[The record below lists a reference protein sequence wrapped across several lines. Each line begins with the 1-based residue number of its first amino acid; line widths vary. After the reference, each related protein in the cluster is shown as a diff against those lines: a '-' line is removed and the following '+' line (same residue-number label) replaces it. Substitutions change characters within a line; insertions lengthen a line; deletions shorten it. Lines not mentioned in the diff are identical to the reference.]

1 MFFMQEFISK
11 KGKTL
16 EDYNKFFHKL
26 FIKIYDEA
34 WNFGTKG

>member
-1 MFFMQEFISK
+1 MFSMQEFIS
-11 KGKTL
+11 GKRKAL
-16 EDYNKFFHKL
+16 KDCDKFFHKL